1 MLVFQK
7 VTSCPLSLS
16 SRRSR
21 CPRLIKSETGPGLR
35 ANCPNIY
42 TVVTVRRHAFDRLDS
57 LPIEKASLL
66 YSTDVMSDT
75 ANKVFKKVT
84 R

>member
-1 MLVFQK
+1 MVDLIVQSKQPKNYCFNQ
-7 VTSCPLSLS
+7 
-16 SRRSR
+16 
-21 CPRLIKSETGPGLR
+21 LIKSETGPGLR